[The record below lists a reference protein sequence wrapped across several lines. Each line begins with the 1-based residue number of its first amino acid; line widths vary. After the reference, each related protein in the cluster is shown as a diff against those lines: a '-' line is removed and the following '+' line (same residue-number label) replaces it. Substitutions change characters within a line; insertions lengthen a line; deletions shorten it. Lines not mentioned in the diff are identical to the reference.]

1 MQGDL
6 QIYLGKCWGAPYWN
20 YHQKTRKLL
29 SIESLYFFLSSK
41 KKKMGEG
48 CSLSEAAPNLG
59 KRVETN
65 VQNHSGNDEG
75 ILTFSALP
83 NVSEPRKGK
92 SMYYKNYG
100 QLKTRSC
107 KGIFSLFY
115 SRLLVNFF
123 LKQCFQTA
131 ILK

>member
-1 MQGDL
+1 
-6 QIYLGKCWGAPYWN
+6 
-20 YHQKTRKLL
+20 
-29 SIESLYFFLSSK
+29 
-41 KKKMGEG
+41 MGEG

-59 KRVETN
+59 KRMETN

-115 SRLLVNFF
+115 SRLLEIFF
-123 LKQCFQTA
+123 KAVLPKKLKKKNKAVLPNLGCLQ
-131 ILK
+131 

>member
-1 MQGDL
+1 
-6 QIYLGKCWGAPYWN
+6 
-20 YHQKTRKLL
+20 
-29 SIESLYFFLSSK
+29 
-41 KKKMGEG
+41 MGEG